1 MGRIKLLLFILT
13 VTVSV
18 PSFAGWAPTIVQDA
32 FKKMYPTVN
41 VVGWST
47 DRNYYVAGF
56 QYNGFNMR
64 VWFDTKGNWQ
74 MKQTDWQN
82 MDEVPMPVYHTFT
95 FGPYSTDNVQD
106 VTFVEFPK
114 QQAMI
119 VVNIGID
126 NSLTQY
132 QLFYLPNG
140 ELVNARNV
148 TNMSDILGA
157 DTFL

>member
-1 MGRIKLLLFILT
+1 MGRIKILVFILT
-13 VTVSV
+13 MTVSV
-18 PSFAGWAPTIVQDA
+18 PTFAGWAPTIVQDT

-41 VVGWST
+41 TVGWST
-47 DRNYYVAGF
+47 DQNYYVAGF
-56 QYNGFNMR
+56 QYNGFDMR
-64 VWFDTKGNWQ
+64 VWFDAKGNWQ

-95 FGPYSTDNVQD
+95 FGPYSTDNVQN
-106 VTFVEFPK
+106 VTYVEFPQRK
-114 QQAMI
+114 AVI
-119 VVNIGID
+119 VINIGID
-126 NSLTQY
+126 NTLTQY
-132 QLFYLPNG
+132 QLFYLMNG